1 MQSSTRGAV
10 LDELCSARAG
20 GAGSGRTRGAVLD
33 TPAPCPACQVHGVG
47 AATAAEWIARG
58 VTSLADA
65 EERGLLNERQKMGA
79 RFAEDLKLRIPR
91 AEVTLIAA
99 AVETARWQHAARE
112 LTRARPA

>member
-20 GAGSGRTRGAVLD
+20 GAGSGRTRPRHVLD
-33 TPAPCPACQVHGVG
+33 TPAPCPASQVHGVG

-65 EERGLLNERQKMGA
+65 EERGLLNERQKVGA
-79 RFAEDLKLRIPR
+79 RFAEDIKLRIPR
-91 AEVTLIAA
+91 AT
-99 AVETARWQHAARE
+99 
-112 LTRARPA
+112 